1 MLSLLGRV
9 MLEEQEFSSSEV
21 LKIFVESGTGSAKMC
36 RELIYIRI
44 TKGTLKRQSEILQNH
59 YAQKTSWGYGDL
71 NAGHRTPRSHHFHGQ
86 VILVLDYSLH
96 LPNASVLFSYAL

>member
-59 YAQKTSWGYGDL
+59 YAQKTSWGHGDL
-71 NAGHRTPRSHHFHGQ
+71 NAGHRTPSPVGYQATLWPRTADLRMQ
-86 VILVLDYSLH
+86 R
-96 LPNASVLFSYAL
+96 